1 MAQSFI
7 DKYVFAL
14 MLDSSNFEKGATL
27 ATKAANGIK
36 DTMLKTY
43 TALGGINLFKNMLT
57 DYTDAARNI
66 DMLNILT
73 GENTVQLQAWEKT
86 IQDTG
91 GNVNAFRSSLR
102 GLNESLAQFKNFGQV
117 DNKIVALFKQ
127 GISPTGANGNWKK
140 GTELLKDIAGAIRKI
155 KDESSAWSWAS
166 AMGIDESTF
175 RMMRMHGEQLD
186 DIIKK
191 NERWA
196 IINKQDIETTRKYD
210 LIISSF
216 KTSWLDLSRTIMSE
230 LLPVLQDK
238 LFPEIKN
245 GLEYFKTNKG
255 TIIEGI
261 RTIAELAERAA
272 EGFKTIGEG
281 IGLVAAEIVGEQ
293 EKNVQK
299 HGKVLGTAATIGGM
313 YKDTLN
319 YWGGPLMLS
328 PTAYASQKAAQYI
341 INVSKMNVNGE
352 NAQEIGQD
360 IADKAGTYNN
370 LGAQTVG
377 GQSL

>member
-14 MLDSSNFEKGATL
+14 MLDSTNFEKGANL

-36 DTMLKTY
+36 ETMLKTY

-57 DYTDAARNI
+57 DYTEAARNI

-91 GNVNAFRSSLR
+91 GNINAFRGSLR
-102 GLNESLAQFKNFGQV
+102 GLNDSLSQFKNFGQV

-166 AMGIDESTF
+166 AMGIDEGTF
-175 RMMRMHGEQLD
+175 RMMRMHGDQLD

-191 NERWA
+191 NEQWA
-196 IINKQDIETTRKYD
+196 IINKRDIQITRDYD
-210 LIISSF
+210 KMISAF
-216 KTSWLDLSRTIMSE
+216 KTSWLDLSKTIMSE
-230 LLPVLQDK
+230 LLPVIQNQ
-238 LFPEIKN
+238 LFPSIREGI
-245 GLEYFKTNKG
+245 EYFKNNKG
-255 TIIEGI
+255 SIIDGVKY
-261 RTIAELAERAA
+261 IAGFAGKAA
-272 EGFKTIGEG
+272 EAFKTIGEG
-281 IGLVAAEIVGEQ
+281 LGLVAGEIVGQQ
-293 EKNVQK
+293 EKNVQM
-299 HGKVLGTAATIGGM
+299 HGKVLGTAATVGDIARDTISNVNPLLFGPGM
-313 YKDTLN
+313 Y
-319 YWGGPLMLS
+319 
-328 PTAYASQKAAQYI
+328 AAQKI
-341 INVSKMNVNGE
+341 FPFTINVNKMNVNGD
-352 NAQEIGQD
+352 NAEEVGRD
-360 IADKAGTYNN
+360 IMDKAGGYNN
-370 LGAQTVG
+370 LGAQAIG